1 MFQHPTIDDEP
12 QVLSGGGDEFA
23 ASRHQAACQSQ
34 CEKFLCLCLT
44 GSVADFSFY
53 GGDCS
58 ELSSVGVLISVMGLD
73 RRGLIRVR
81 SNRIRKLCGSWSD
94 SSCRVVKLW
103 VLVTSRDGIIWQAI
117 GGSDRSGLR
126 RLGVLGSSSGWYRVA
141 AVGSSDMSS
150 SLLIA
155 I

>member
-1 MFQHPTIDDEP
+1 M
-12 QVLSGGGDEFA
+12 
-23 ASRHQAACQSQ
+23 
-34 CEKFLCLCLT
+34 
-44 GSVADFSFY
+44 
-53 GGDCS
+53 
-58 ELSSVGVLISVMGLD
+58 
-73 RRGLIRVR
+73 
-81 SNRIRKLCGSWSD
+81 
-94 SSCRVVKLW
+94 KLW
-103 VLVTSRDGIIWQAI
+103 VLVTSRDGIVWQAI